1 MTLLIYSGLL
11 YLLGIS
17 ILLMLKPSLM
27 FAEDGSWKEFGLGR
41 NKGKYTW
48 MPFWLFAILW
58 AILSYLLI
66 LVLAS
71 STGIGGVTNNADLSV
86 RNEVIEPEYVSTKGI
101 SNTIKQKPHSVEE
114 MKRGYYLLDVNET
127 AKRGMPKYVYLG
139 PEPPNMKFHDMS
151 SDLTDRGDT

>member
-41 NKGKYTW
+41 NKDKYTW

-66 LVLAS
+66 LVIAS

-86 RNEVIEPEYVSTKGI
+86 RNEVIEPEYISTKGLA
-101 SNTIKQKPHSVEE
+101 NNIKQKPQSVEE
-114 MKRGYYLLDVNET
+114 IKRGYYMFDPNES
-127 AKRGMPKYVYLG
+127 AKKGMPKYIYLG
-139 PEPPNMKFHDMS
+139 PEPPNMTYHDMS
-151 SDLTDRGDT
+151 SDLANGRDA